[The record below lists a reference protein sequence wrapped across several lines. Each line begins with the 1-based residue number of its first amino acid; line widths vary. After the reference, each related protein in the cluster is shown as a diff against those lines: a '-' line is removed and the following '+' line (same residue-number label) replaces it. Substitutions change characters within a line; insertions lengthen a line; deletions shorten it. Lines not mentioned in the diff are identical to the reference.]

1 MRTNAR
7 TGKEE
12 KLVRIKILNFT
23 LIELLVVIAII
34 AILASMLLPALNKA
48 REKAKAIN
56 CKSNLKQCG
65 TAFNMYF
72 QDSNGYLLNQ
82 VDSGAWPTLYSTAVE
97 FKGVLIANK
106 YLTAK
111 NGVVGCPGSPV
122 YDKNSNA
129 WRSYGF
135 RWTGYV
141 FKTNPW
147 GNPVHGEDIDG
158 KATVIFAKRINKPT
172 TFFLLADSMT
182 KSGDEFYQCSTLS
195 GTTLDLKHNS
205 RANTLFLDGHVEDQ
219 TGFDFVLKNLIDY
232 FRGQNAHT
240 RSFRAWRQYTLLPP
254 LIP

>member
-1 MRTNAR
+1 MKKQNNA
-7 TGKEE
+7 
-12 KLVRIKILNFT
+12 KLLKLNKFT

-48 REKAKAIN
+48 REHAKAIK

-65 TAFNMYF
+65 LAFNMYV
-72 QDSNGYLLNQ
+72 QDYDGYLLSQ
-82 VDSGAWPTLYSTAVE
+82 VDGGAWPGIYNTAVE
-97 FKGVLIANK
+97 FKGVLITNK
-106 YLTAK
+106 YLAAK
-111 NGVVGCPGSPV
+111 TGVVGCPGSPA

-141 FKTNPW
+141 FKVNTW
-147 GNPVHGEDIDG
+147 GNPVHGEDVDG
-158 KATVIFAKRINKPT
+158 KASVIFVKRVNKPT

-195 GTTLDLKHNS
+195 GKTLDLKHNN

-219 TGFDFVLKNLIDY
+219 TGFDFVRNNLIAY
-232 FRGQNAHT
+232 FGGQNTHT
-240 RSFRAWRQYTLLPP
+240 RSFQAWSQYTLLPP